1 MQIETV
7 PHRQGTDDDA
17 SSPDQPNGGAWA
29 CRILGRF
36 DAHESEQFRTYFDET
51 IAQGAKIFI
60 VDLSEVDFVDSTAL
74 AELVRAMKQ
83 LRQDGGNL
91 ILRRP
96 SNAVRIIL
104 ELTKLDLAFTIEA
117 AA

>member
-7 PHRQGTDDDA
+7 SHRQGAGPDGAQLQTDGDA
-17 SSPDQPNGGAWA
+17 RA

-36 DAHESEQFRTYFDET
+36 DAHESEQFRTYFEDVVAEGT
-51 IAQGAKIFI
+51 KMFI

-83 LRQDGGNL
+83 LRQEGGNL

-104 ELTKLDLAFTIEA
+104 ELTKLDQAFTIEA

>member
-7 PHRQGTDDDA
+7 PYRQQDA
-17 SSPDQPNGGAWA
+17 SDQTPVTDGDVKAWA

-36 DAHESEQFRTYFDET
+36 DAHESEQFRAYFEDAT
-51 IAQGAKIFI
+51 AQGTKIFI

-83 LRQDGGNL
+83 LRQSGGNL
-91 ILRRP
+91 VLRRP

-104 ELTKLDLAFTIEA
+104 ELTKLDQAFTIEA

>member
-7 PHRQGTDDDA
+7 SHRQDDA
-17 SSPDQPNGGAWA
+17 VDDATPSEETWA

-36 DAHESEQFRTYFDET
+36 DAHESEQFRSYFEE
-51 IAQGAKIFI
+51 AVSQGTKTFI

-83 LRQDGGNL
+83 LRQEAGNL

-104 ELTKLDLAFTIEA
+104 ELTKLDQAFTIEA